1 MTDHQRPVALVTGA
15 SRGIGKAAAIHLAK
29 KGYDVAVS
37 ARTLV
42 DGEGRVDTDPTI
54 AVPGGLDTTVREIEA
69 EGTTGFAVRM
79 DVLDRQSLL
88 DGAAA
93 VLERFG
99 RIDCLVNNAIY
110 QGHGTMVEFLDL
122 AEDDLR
128 TIFEGNVYAQMALT
142 RAVLP
147 QMLERGSG
155 TIINMISATAYQ
167 DPPARIGQGGW
178 GMGYAM
184 SKAAFARMAPL
195 LRIELGE
202 QGIRTFSVD
211 PGFVVTEKTEAVN
224 RSAQYAQHFVPATPP
239 VIGAVVGWLA
249 TDPESDALLG
259 QIVMAQRECK
269 RRGLLPG
276 WPPPRPAAAAAES

>member
-1 MTDHQRPVALVTGA
+1 MNSAPRPVALVTGA

-29 KGYDVAVS
+29 RGFDVAVS
-37 ARTLV
+37 ARTLK
-42 DGEGRVDTDPTI
+42 DGEGRVDTDPSVQ
-54 AVPGGLDTTVREIEA
+54 VPGGLDTTVEAVEA
-69 EGTTGFAVRM
+69 EGGAGFAVRM
-79 DVLDRQSLL
+79 DVLDRASIL
-88 DGAAA
+88 DGVDA
-93 VLERFG
+93 VMDRFG

-128 TIFEGNVYAQMALT
+128 TIFEGNVYAQLAIT
-142 RAVLP
+142 KKVLP
-147 QMLERGSG
+147 QMIERNAG

-167 DPPARIGQGGW
+167 DPPARIGSGGW

-195 LRIELGE
+195 LSIELADHD
-202 QGIRTFSVD
+202 IRAFSVD

-239 VIGAVVGWLA
+239 VIGAVVAWLA
-249 TDPESDALLG
+249 ADRESDSLRG

-276 WPPPRPAAAAAES
+276 WPPPKATAG